1 MAQLIEDIKM
11 AWASLLSV
19 EGEPGWRSISIA
31 SVGSTVLRAG
41 VCFPGQEQALLVGI
55 DGATLPASEKLPD
68 STGFVVE
75 RLEPAE
81 DGRTWLALT
90 RTRPGDLDLFVTMV
104 SDVLAVIV
112 AESGGGSNR
121 LLRMFLGRIRAWQEF
136 MRKGSTVLGPEA
148 EIGLIGELLILHSL
162 LDHGLAPLAAIE
174 SWVGPI
180 RGIQDFYVGAG
191 AIEAKTTLSGIG
203 FPIKIG
209 SLDQLDTSIR
219 QPLFVAGV
227 RLMPSD
233 SGHNLSDFAEQT
245 KSALRD
251 DAAAVALLDDRLLT
265 AGYIPAHADRYQRR
279 FVLVSTRVQKVID
292 GFPRLVTGNV
302 PTGVTKAMY
311 EIDFDKVTG
320 ASLAMDEALK
330 QLGVI

>member
-1 MAQLIEDIKM
+1 MAQLIEDIKI

-31 SVGSTVLRAG
+31 SVGSTILRAG
-41 VCFPGQEQALLVGI
+41 VCFPGREQALLVGI
-55 DGATLPASEKLPD
+55 GGATLPASEKLPD
-68 STGFVVE
+68 SAGFVVE
-75 RLEPAE
+75 RLEPDE

-90 RTRPGDLDLFVTMV
+90 RTTPGEFDLFTAMV
-104 SDVLAVIV
+104 SDVLAVIL
-112 AESGGGSNR
+112 AEAGGGSNR

-136 MRKGSTVLGPEA
+136 MRKGSAVLGPEA
-148 EIGLIGELLILHSL
+148 EIGLIGELLILHML
-162 LDHGLAPLAAIE
+162 LEHGLTPVAAIE

-180 RGIQDFYVGAG
+180 RGIQDFYIGAG

-227 RLMPSD
+227 RLMPSE
-233 SGHNLSDFAEQT
+233 SGRNLSDFVEQT
-245 KSALRD
+245 RSALNEE
-251 DAAAVALLDDRLLT
+251 ATALALLDDRLLS

-279 FVLVSTRVQKVID
+279 FVLVSTRVQQVDD

-302 PTGVTKAMY
+302 PTGVTRAMY
-311 EIDFDKVTG
+311 EIDFDKVSG
-320 ASLAMDEALK
+320 ASLALDEALN

>member
-1 MAQLIEDIKM
+1 MAQLIEDIKI

-31 SVGSTVLRAG
+31 SIGSTNLRAG
-41 VCFPGQEQALLVGI
+41 VCFPSREHALLVGI
-55 DGATLPASEKLPD
+55 GGVTLPASEKLPD

-75 RLEPAE
+75 RLEPGE

-90 RTRPGDLDLFVTMV
+90 RTTPGEFDLFTTMV
-104 SDVLAVIV
+104 ADVLTVIL
-112 AESGGGSNR
+112 AEAGVGSNR

-136 MRKGSTVLGPEA
+136 MRKGSAVLGPEA
-148 EIGLIGELLILHSL
+148 EIGLIGELLVLNSL

-233 SGHNLSDFAEQT
+233 SGRNLSDFVEQT
-245 KSALRD
+245 KNALKD
-251 DAAAVALLDDRLLT
+251 EAAARALLDNRLLA
-265 AGYIPAHADRYQRR
+265 AGYVPVHTDRYQRR
-279 FVLVSTRVQKVID
+279 FALVSTRMQLVDD
-292 GFPRLVTGNV
+292 GFPRLVTGSV
-302 PTGVTKAMY
+302 PAGVTRAMY
-311 EIDFDKVTG
+311 EIDFDKVSG
-320 ASLAMDEALK
+320 ASLAMDDTLK

>member
-1 MAQLIEDIKM
+1 MAQLIEDIKI

-31 SVGSTVLRAG
+31 SVGSTILRAG
-41 VCFPGQEQALLVGI
+41 VCFPGREQALLVGI
-55 DGATLPASEKLPD
+55 GGATLSTSEKLPD
-68 STGFVVE
+68 SAGFVVE
-75 RLEPAE
+75 QLEPAQ

-90 RTRPGDLDLFVTMV
+90 RATPGEFDLFTTMV
-104 SDVLAVIV
+104 SDVLTVIL
-112 AESGGGSNR
+112 AEAGGGSNR

-136 MRKGSTVLGPEA
+136 MHKGSAVLGPEA

-162 LDHGLAPLAAIE
+162 LDHGLAPLAIIE

-180 RGIQDFYVGAG
+180 RGVQDFYVGAG

-209 SLDQLDTSIR
+209 SLEQLDTSIR

-233 SGHNLSDFAEQT
+233 SGRNLSDVIEQT
-245 KSALRD
+245 KNQLIGELAAL
-251 DAAAVALLDDRLLT
+251 ALLDDRLLA

-279 FVLVSTRVQKVID
+279 FALVSTRILQVD
-292 GFPRLVTGNV
+292 DAFPRLVIGNV

-311 EIDFDKVTG
+311 EIDLDKVSG
-320 ASLAMDEALK
+320 SPIAMDKVLK